1 LKTRKGRDGKT
12 RDTAKIG
19 KKKEEGKPSGGA
31 TFNPAEWDEPKP
43 ETNGEAPPDFYEGEP
58 IAEPWQVPNP
68 KEAAKAIDLVI
79 RTLGE
84 WEASVLENIIA
95 SDEPGTAFLDERA
108 RSGFQAT
115 VENLRGML
123 KTARPHSVCPL
134 CKGQR
139 CKECRQSG
147 LIPKRLHEALS
158 ARAAG

>member
-1 LKTRKGRDGKT
+1 VSDL
-12 RDTAKIG
+12 
-19 KKKEEGKPSGGA
+19 KPSGGV

-58 IAEPWQVPNP
+58 IAEAWQVPNP

-84 WEASVLENIIA
+84 WENSVLENVIN